1 MEERVPKAVVAL
13 QARVAQLTERERK
26 LLLLLGLVAVV
37 FLLMLGNLFVGN
49 AFSAMRDGNEDRRAA
64 LDLLITERERFLFEQ
79 EQARS
84 LDARLD
90 GNQLRLSSF
99 VETTASQSGVP
110 RPREFRDHSQPV
122 GQTGVTS
129 IETTVSFPSMSF
141 EQLIDLLN
149 AFEDS
154 GELVFIQSLRITP
167 ARRGEHGLDADITLA
182 TYRRTGEP

>member
-1 MEERVPKAVVAL
+1 MEERVPKAVETL
-13 QARVAQLTERERK
+13 QARFAQLTDRERK
-26 LLLLLGLVAVV
+26 LLVLLAAVAVV
-37 FLLMLGNLFVGN
+37 FLLMLANLFVGN
-49 AFSAMRDGNEDRRAA
+49 AFAALRDGNDDRRAA
-64 LDLLITERERFLFEQ
+64 LELLIAERDRFLLEQ
-79 EQARS
+79 QQART
-84 LDARLD
+84 LEARLD

-99 VETTASQSGVP
+99 VETTASQTGVP

-129 IETTVSFPSMSF
+129 IETTASFPSMSF

-154 GELVFIQSLRITP
+154 GELVFVQSLRITP